1 MNITLYSRGGAR
13 EVTGSRHFLEVD
25 GETIGIDC
33 GAFQGRRK
41 ESDEKNRTGF
51 ENTGETS
58 AMILTHGHFDH
69 CGLIP
74 LMVKKGYAG
83 NIYST
88 PATRD
93 IASLIMMDSARIQ
106 ARDREY
112 LSKQAAKRG
121 EEFTWKPLF
130 DETDVLSA
138 VDRFV
143 TVSYG
148 RPLPVLGGVT
158 CEFYDA
164 GHILGSSLAVLTLK
178 NGKPG
183 DFSRIV
189 FSGDLGRKNKP
200 IIRDPQPVPAPDY
213 LIMESTYGDR
223 LHESSA
229 GSLDKLAAV
238 VNETVDRGGKI
249 IIPAFAVERTQE
261 LVYYFHLLTD
271 AHKIPELPIYVDSPM
286 ATSATGIFQ
295 VHPECYDEEVHEAFL
310 KHHKNPFG
318 FNNLRYTMSVQ
329 ESKDL
334 NKLREPAIIISA
346 DGMCEAGRIQHHLA
360 NNIQDPRN
368 TILIVGYMAA
378 NTLGR
383 RIKEGQKEVKIFGD
397 LYQVRARVEEL
408 STFSAHA
415 DYREI
420 GQYITGLDLSRL
432 KRVYLVHGEGE
443 AQEHL
448 QRHLL
453 GLGIPAVEIVEPDE
467 KYVLSTATSS

>member
-1 MNITLYSRGGAR
+1 MNITLFSRGGAR
-13 EVTGSRHFLEVD
+13 EVTGSRHFLEVG
-25 GETIGIDC
+25 GETIAVDC

-51 ENTGETS
+51 ENAGNLS
-58 AMILTHGHFDH
+58 AAILTHGHFDH

-74 LMVKKGYAG
+74 LMVKKGYNG
-83 NIYST
+83 NIYAT

-93 IASLIMMDSARIQ
+93 IAALIMMDSARIQ

-121 EEFTWKPLF
+121 EQFTWKPLF
-130 DETDVLSA
+130 DEQDVLAA

-148 RPLPVLGGVT
+148 RPFPVLDGIS

-164 GHILGSSLAVLTLK
+164 GHILGSSLAVLTVK
-178 NGKPG
+178 NGRAG
-183 DFSRIV
+183 EFTRIV
-189 FSGDLGRKNKP
+189 FSGDLGRKGKP
-200 IIRDPQPVPAPDY
+200 IIRDPQPVPAPDF

-229 GSLDKLAAV
+229 GSMEKLAKV

-271 AHKIPELPIYVDSPM
+271 AHKIPEIPIFVDSPM
-286 ATSATGIFQ
+286 ATNATGIFQ
-295 VHPECYDEEVHEAFL
+295 VHPECYDEDVHEAFL

-368 TILIVGYMAA
+368 TILIVGFMAA

-383 RIKEGQKEVKIFGD
+383 RIKEGQKEIKIFGD
-397 LYQVRARVEEL
+397 LYKVRARVEEL
-408 STFSAHA
+408 SVFSAHA
-415 DYREI
+415 DYGDLGE
-420 GQYITGLDLSRL
+420 YIMGLDRSRL
-432 KRVYLVHGEGE
+432 KKVFLVHGEGE

-448 QRHLL
+448 KKHLL
-453 GLGIPAVEIVEPDE
+453 ELGIKAVEIVEPGE
-467 KYVLSTATSS
+467 RYVLT